1 MPAYAQISGHLGQ
14 DIELRFTN
22 GGTPVANVSLASN
35 RFKKDAG
42 GEKVSVAD
50 WFRVTIFGRDAEV
63 LAQYAKKGSAI
74 AFNGRL
80 QTDSYFDRE
89 GVQRISTF
97 LIADSFEFMQR
108 AKRDANE
115 ESPKAVKRT
124 ELASKD
130 SSGDESDG
138 IPF

>member
-1 MPAYAQISGHLGQ
+1 
-14 DIELRFTN
+14 
-22 GGTPVANVSLASN
+22 
-35 RFKKDAG
+35 
-42 GEKVSVAD
+42 
-50 WFRVTIFGRDAEV
+50 V
-63 LAQYAKKGSAI
+63 LAQYAKKGSAV

-97 LIADSFEFMQR
+97 LIADSFEFMPR

-115 ESPKAVKRT
+115 EAQKAGKRT
-124 ELASKD
+124 APVSKD
-130 SSGDESDG
+130 GSGDESDD

>member
-14 DIELRFTN
+14 DVELRQTN
-22 GGTPVANVSLASN
+22 GGTPVVNVSLASN

-42 GEKVSVAD
+42 GEKLSVAD

-63 LAQYAKKGSAI
+63 LAQYAKKGSAV

-97 LIADSFEFMQR
+97 LIADSFEFMPR

-115 ESPKAVKRT
+115 EEQKAGKRT
-124 ELASKD
+124 APVSKD
-130 SSGDESDG
+130 GSGDESDD